1 MRREKGS
8 DEIYKVI
15 SRHTQDLELSHLD
28 AGLVFL
34 QIQHLAQETG
44 ITPNNVSLE
53 AKLLYE
59 GGRLIRIGNRPVAY
73 ASLDH
78 IEKLLGHTVETR
90 AFPSPDSFIRYCLP
104 GQESD
109 APRPRLHLAE
119 SFSAS
124 SFEHIIGC
132 NESLSVPIKQ
142 AKAAMLYP
150 PHGLHTLLTGPTGA
164 GKSMFARA
172 MFDFASRSGRIPT
185 GKSLITLNCA
195 NYADNPQLLM
205 SLLFGYVK
213 GAFTGAE
220 RERKGLIDQANDSI
234 LFLDEIHRLSPEGQE
249 KLFLL
254 MDQGTYSR
262 LGQTEQEHH
271 ANVLI
276 IGATTENPS
285 EVMLHTFLR
294 RMTAQIALPS
304 LRERTIYERLQLV
317 IFFLW
322 KESKN
327 IRLRISIHST
337 VFNALCSYECS
348 ANIGQLSSDIKL
360 ACANAYFDYL
370 SAVSPSMHVQ
380 LRHLTEQVR
389 NGLYTI
395 PTANNKLLDSILKNE
410 QMTIDGAC
418 FFEQNLQNCI
428 REHDDIWFSASISS
442 ANG

>member
-1 MRREKGS
+1 MKIKKESRS
-8 DEIYKVI
+8 DKIFQII
-15 SRHTQDLELSHLD
+15 SKRSRDLVLSHLET
-28 AGLVFL
+28 GLVFL
-34 QIQHLAQETG
+34 QIQSIAQETG

-53 AKLLYE
+53 TKKLYE
-59 GGRLIRIGNRPVAY
+59 EGGLIRIGNRPVAY
-73 ASLDH
+73 ASLIH
-78 IEKLLGHTVETR
+78 IESLLGRTVEKR
-90 AFPSPDSFIRYCLP
+90 FFPSVDSFIQYCLP
-104 GQESD
+104 EQDTSHT
-109 APRPRLHLAE
+109 RPLLHLTE
-119 SFSAS
+119 SFSTS

-132 NESLSVPIKQ
+132 KESLSMPIKQ

-172 MFDFASRSGRIPT
+172 MFDFASRSGRIPA

-234 LFLDEIHRLSPEGQE
+234 LFLDEVHRLSPEGQE

-254 MDQGTYSR
+254 MDQGVYSR
-262 LGQTEQEHH
+262 LGQTEQELR

-285 EVMLHTFLR
+285 EVMLRTFLR
-294 RMTAQIALPS
+294 RMPAQISLPALS
-304 LRERTIYERLQLV
+304 ERTIQERLQLV

-322 KESKN
+322 KESQN
-327 IRLRISIHST
+327 IQLRITIDST
-337 VFNALCSYECS
+337 VFNALCSYDCS

-370 SAVSPSMHVQ
+370 SAASPSMLMH
-380 LRHLTEQVR
+380 LTHLTEQVR
-389 NGLYTI
+389 NGLYII
-395 PTANNKLLDSILKNE
+395 PTESNKILDPILKNE
-410 QMTIDGAC
+410 QLVIDGSC
-418 FFEQNLQNCI
+418 PFQQNLKNCI
-428 REHDDIWFSASISS
+428 REPKDL
-442 ANG
+442 

>member
-1 MRREKGS
+1 MENKKEKRA
-8 DEIYKVI
+8 DKIYQII
-15 SRHTQDLELSHLD
+15 SKHSQNLELSYLET
-28 AGLVFL
+28 GLVFL
-34 QIQHLAQETG
+34 QIQNIARETG

-53 AKLLYE
+53 SKKLYE
-59 GGRLIRIGNRPVAY
+59 SGCLIRIGNRPVAY
-73 ASLDH
+73 ASLVH
-78 IEKLLGHTVETR
+78 IENLLGRTVETR
-90 AFPSPDSFIRYCLP
+90 FFPSVDSFIQYCLP
-104 GQESD
+104 NQETYHTQSG
-109 APRPRLHLAE
+109 LHLTE
-119 SFSAS
+119 SFSDS

-132 NESLSVPIKQ
+132 RESLSTPIKQ

-150 PHGLHTLLTGPTGA
+150 PHGLHALLTGPTGA

-172 MFDFASRSGRIPT
+172 MYDFASRSGRIQA

-254 MDQGTYSR
+254 MDQGVYSR
-262 LGQTEQEHH
+262 LGQTEQEHR

-294 RMTAQIALPS
+294 RMPAQISLPA
-304 LRERTIYERLQLV
+304 LRERTIHERLQLV

-322 KESKN
+322 KESQN
-327 IRLRISIHST
+327 IHLRISTHSA
-337 VFNALCSYECS
+337 VINALCSYECS

-370 SAVSPSMHVQ
+370 SAVSPSMLVH
-380 LRHLTEQVR
+380 LRHLTEQVH
-389 NGLYTI
+389 NGLYII
-395 PTANNKLLDSILKNE
+395 PTESSKILDPILKNE
-410 QMTIDGAC
+410 QLVIDGSSP
-418 FFEQNLQNCI
+418 FQQNLKNCI
-428 REHDDIWFSASISS
+428 REHDDLWGSTTI
-442 ANG
+442 